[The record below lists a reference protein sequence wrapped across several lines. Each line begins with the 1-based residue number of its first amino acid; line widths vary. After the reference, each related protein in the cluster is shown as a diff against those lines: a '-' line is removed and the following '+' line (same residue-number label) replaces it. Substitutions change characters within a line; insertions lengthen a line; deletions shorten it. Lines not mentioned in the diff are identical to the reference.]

1 MHLSK
6 LDCNKPRVN
15 INNLVRMQEKK
26 QLFLLN
32 QRGFTEFHL
41 ALILFIIHKVIV
53 LVCAFAIEL
62 PCSTIVSG

>member
-1 MHLSK
+1 
-6 LDCNKPRVN
+6 
-15 INNLVRMQEKK
+15 MQEKK